1 MALDSALESR
11 AQKPSDLLHS
21 RGNLSELLTYS
32 FFRLAELQSLNICSY
47 LFPYLIHCTYI
58 SNLNSKLLLV
68 NAKKYLDLHLGKCLF
83 RYIFYLLLKSAGAK
97 VCVHSI

>member
-1 MALDSALESR
+1 VALVSAQGSR
-11 AQKPSDLLHS
+11 AQKLSDLLHS
-21 RGNLSELLTYS
+21 CGNLSELLTGI
-32 FFRLAELQSLNICSY
+32 FCRLVELHSLNICSY